1 MSRTRIKLCGLSRP
15 CDIETANRLQ
25 PDFIGFVFAPKS
37 RRYVA
42 PEQAAALKA
51 MLAPSIQAVG
61 VFVRE
66 EPEHIAALLRQG
78 VIDIAQLHGGESEDY
93 VARLRALTDRPII
106 KAFRIEGP
114 KDIQAAQASGADY
127 VLLDNGAGGTGTV
140 FDWGLV
146 KTIDRPYFLAGGLDG
161 KNVRSAVETLR
172 PYAVDVSSG
181 IETEGRKDTAKMERF
196 VAQVRAADREETTQ

>member
-1 MSRTRIKLCGLSRP
+1 MRKTKIKLCGLSRP
-15 CDIETANRLQ
+15 VDIETANRLQ
-25 PDFIGFVFAPKS
+25 PDFIGFIFAPKS

-42 PEQAAALKA
+42 PERAAELKA

-66 EPEHIAALLRQG
+66 EPETVAELLRRG
-78 VIDIAQLHGGESEDY
+78 VIDVAQLHGGESEEY
-93 VARLRALTDRPII
+93 VARLRALTDKPII
-106 KAFRIEGP
+106 KAFRIDGP
-114 KDIQAAQASGADY
+114 EDIQAAQASGADY

-146 KTIDRPYFLAGGLDG
+146 QTIDRPYFLAGGLDG
-161 KNVRSAVETLR
+161 ENVRSAVETLR

-181 IETEGRKDTAKMERF
+181 IETEGLKDPAKMERF
-196 VAQVRAADREETTQ
+196 VAQVRAADREETP